1 MSEIRLQKFLSQC
14 GVASRRAAEA
24 LILEGKVRVN
34 DGVVRELGTKID
46 PEVDRVTCAGKNIQI
61 QDKPSYILLNK
72 PRQVMVTR
80 HDPQKRKTVYH
91 LIPSLHS
98 SVRSVGRLDFDSEG
112 LLLLTHDGD
121 LAFRLTH
128 PSYEIKKIYHV
139 QLNQSPSLEKI
150 KELEK
155 GVFIEGEKTAP
166 AKISVMNMK
175 DRDARSRVSTGL
187 HCQRPWL
194 SVEIHEGKKRQ
205 VRRMLEWAGCKV
217 IRLIRVKLGSLELGS
232 LKTGKWRELSPPEVL
247 KLKREVKMGK

>member
-34 DGVVRELGTKID
+34 DGVVRELGIKID

-112 LLLLTHDGD
+112 LLLLTNDGN

-139 QLNQSPSLEKI
+139 QLNQSPSPEKI

-155 GVFIEGEKTAP
+155 GVFIEGEKTAS
-166 AKISVMNMK
+166 AKIRNISPSSWGEGK
-175 DRDARSRVSTGL
+175 A
-187 HCQRPWL
+187 CF

-205 VRRMLEWAGCKV
+205 VRRMFEWADCKV
-217 IRLIRVKLGSLELGS
+217 LRLIRVQLGTLELGS
-232 LKTGKWRELSPPEVL
+232 LKTGKWRELSPSEVL
-247 KLKREVKMGK
+247 KLKREVKIVDGE